1 MESKTGIIKC
11 LFFCIVCMWLVMCN
25 TNGQSNTKKPFSY
38 LEFNVEKESED
49 YMYFQSFLNSYN
61 LSMWYMHSCYQKIND
76 TLFFV
81 VLSTNNDTLYIYN
94 YRSYETKKLVLDSI
108 PPFPIHSIYYDNH
121 DSIFVFYNR
130 RYIYDKTD
138 NKFDF
143 ILVNG
148 KGDVINTYSIDK
160 IPNIHQGLYY
170 NTIEPAGADQI
181 NENRIINGNLILV
194 FDVFSPSVE
203 DPEFVNF
210 NPKLMCL
217 YNLTNKTYKMLNVR
231 FPINEVGKR
240 YNKSCLTSAVFFAF
254 DKDQN
259 IIINFPFS
267 TRLYRY
273 DFSLDS
279 LFLIDCKYDYTFE
292 NIDSTAWVKGRNYM
306 STQFREPVWDARNHC
321 YLRSIVILPSKIYE
335 YNSILQVMDSNFNHI
350 AYVLNTKDY
359 NTISY
364 KDNKFIAINKFNK
377 LPYNIQLD
385 DKVQRIKWK
394 EFETNHLTKKQTG
407 VGKPITLAEYLMKL
421 QIPDNSLVV
430 IINLNYP
437 CGHCLE
443 RLFTKMKENR
453 ADYEKA
459 NVYYVIYDNNTNNF
473 SETLKKRYELSDSKF
488 IKIDKE
494 LLGSVRFFNES
505 ISDQLY
511 RIIDYQ
517 IEKKKITVIPCTF
530 EELFPYFNK
539 MVDERIKN
547 NQ

>member
-1 MESKTGIIKC
+1 MMKLIILYVIPIILSINAC
-11 LFFCIVCMWLVMCN
+11 CF
-25 TNGQSNTKKPFSY
+25 KKI
-38 LEFNVEKESED
+38 EKSISTLTFKVLNENQD
-49 YMYFQSFLNSYN
+49 DMYFKSFSNSYN
-61 LSMWYMHSCYQKIND
+61 FSMWYMHSCYQKIND
-76 TLFFV
+76 TLYFV
-81 VLSTNNDTLYIYN
+81 VLSSNYDTLYIYN
-94 YRSYETKKLVLDSI
+94 YRSYETKKIVLDSI
-108 PPFPIHSIYYDNH
+108 PPFPIHSIYYHNH

-130 RYIYDKTD
+130 RYIYNKTD
-138 NKFDF
+138 NEFDF

-148 KGDVINTYSIDK
+148 NGDVINTYSIDK
-160 IPNIHQGLYY
+160 IPDIHQGLYY

-194 FDVFSPSVE
+194 FSIVSPNVE
-203 DPEFVNF
+203 DTEFIDF
-210 NPKLMCL
+210 NPKLLCL
-217 YNLTNKTYKMLNVR
+217 YNLSNKTFKMLNVK
-231 FPINEVGKR
+231 FPINVVGKR
-240 YNKSCLTSAVFFAF
+240 YDKKCFPGILNFAY

-259 IIINFPFS
+259 IIIYFPFS

-279 LFLIDCKYDYTFE
+279 LFLINCKYDYTFE

-306 STQFREPVWDARNHC
+306 STQFREPKWDSRNHC

-407 VGKPITLAEYLMKL
+407 AGKPITLAEYLMKL

-494 LLGSVRFFNES
+494 LLGRVRFFDES
-505 ISDQLY
+505 ITDQRY

-530 EELFPYFNK
+530 EQLFPIFNK
-539 MVDERIKN
+539 MVEERIKN